1 MIYATPK
8 HKQPDGIASMV
19 AGEGY
24 FGDLLL
30 GGSSRDFRESYWWR
44 YEVQWEQFG
53 EKGTITDTGEM
64 FSNIVQSCYWY
75 MKDSDG
81 I

>member
-30 GGSSRDFRESYWWR
+30 GGSSRDFRESYW
-44 YEVQWEQFG
+44 
-53 EKGTITDTGEM
+53 
-64 FSNIVQSCYWY
+64 
-75 MKDSDG
+75 
-81 I
+81 